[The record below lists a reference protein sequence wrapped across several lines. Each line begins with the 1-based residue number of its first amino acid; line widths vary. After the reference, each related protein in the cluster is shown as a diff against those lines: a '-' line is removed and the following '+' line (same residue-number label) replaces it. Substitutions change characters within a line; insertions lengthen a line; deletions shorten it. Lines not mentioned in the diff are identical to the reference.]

1 MAAQAADAV
10 KSVPFLYGKIAF
22 ILLHICRYVSATIW
36 VGFWYSRDFDEI
48 ALNII
53 RIV

>member
-1 MAAQAADAV
+1 MAAQAADTV
-10 KSVPFLYGKIAF
+10 KSVPFLYGQIAF
-22 ILLHICRYVSATIW
+22 ILLHICRCVSATILAC
-36 VGFWYSRDFDEI
+36 FWYIRDFDEI